1 MTTLSNERAGVARL
15 HLSLANR
22 LDDLLA
28 DPRAQEGWRTRCCG
42 SAWPACTSGSAACA
56 T

>member
-1 MTTLSNERAGVARL
+1 MTTLSYERAGVARL

-28 DPRAQEGWRTRCCG
+28 DPRGDAR
-42 SAWPACTSGSAACA
+42 AARPGA
-56 T
+56 A